1 VAQDVHAQLRALL
14 LGSIAAVAA
23 CSSEEARDA
32 GGSNTP
38 QERRPRSIDTEAIR
52 EQDLVVA
59 VLDECHRPLQNR
71 MDRLVATVTGPD
83 GTATQLFAELPG
95 KLRVQS
101 QAGRFLLRDG
111 AVGRVDGD
119 AAVNADE
126 QRRARDLRD
135 LLDAAAF
142 GPLHR
147 ASGCRRLGTTT
158 FALAVDG
165 GEVGLDLR
173 GGTLLPA
180 ALRFGDATITIDEYV
195 STPTSHVARVLTHPR
210 LGRCRVVLEQANVAW
225 DAEFF
230 ATPGAAVATD
240 RKPSPAP
247 GSMRLQPGGAGEAR
261 SPTPQLVALQPLRHV
276 VVADPGDW
284 PARAAAYRPLHDELV
299 RQEQSIAGFP
309 VLWHDERGRWLAAPF
324 RRRADGPTFAPPGG
338 WNVRDVS
345 LGRQLVV
352 YPATGTLDERVAAG
366 ERLLREA
373 LAAQQLRALGPI
385 TAQPFFHLQEGVP
398 PANKLAA
405 PVVRVAVVVE

>member
-1 VAQDVHAQLRALL
+1 MAQDVHARLRALL
-14 LGSIAAVAA
+14 LGGIAAVAA
-23 CSSEEARDA
+23 CSSEGAPDA
-32 GGSNTP
+32 GDGNAP
-38 QERRPRSIDTEAIR
+38 QERRPRSVDTEAIR
-52 EQDLVVA
+52 EQDLVGA
-59 VLDECHRPLQNR
+59 VLDECHRPLRNR

-83 GTATQLFAELPG
+83 GTETQLFAELPG

-101 QAGRFLLRDG
+101 ATGRYLLRDG
-111 AVGRVDGD
+111 AVAHFDGD

-126 QRRARDLRD
+126 QGRVRDLRD

-147 ASGCRRLGTTT
+147 ASGCRRLGKAT
-158 FALAVDG
+158 FALAADS
-165 GEVGLDLR
+165 GEVGIDLR
-173 GGTLLPA
+173 AGSLLPA
-180 ALRFGDATITIDEYV
+180 ALRFGDVTITIDEYV

-225 DAEFF
+225 DADFF
-230 ATPGAAVATD
+230 APRGAADAPD
-240 RKPSPAP
+240 RKASPAP
-247 GSMRLQPGGAGEAR
+247 GGMRLQPGGSGEKR
-261 SPTPQLVALQPLRHV
+261 SPTPQLVTLQPLRHA

-284 PARAAAYRPLHDELV
+284 PARATAYRPLHDELV

-324 RRRADGPTFAPPGG
+324 RQRADGPAFAPPAG
-338 WNVRDVS
+338 WTVRDVAG
-345 LGRQLVV
+345 GRQLVV
-352 YPATGTLDERVAAG
+352 YPAAGTLDERVAAG